1 MVYNKLYF
9 NIKIKMRKSALIM
22 GGNGTLGKAMVNA
35 FKLKNWKV
43 LSVDLHE
50 NKEADSNLI
59 VSSEEKI

>member
-1 MVYNKLYF
+1 
-9 NIKIKMRKSALIM
+9 MRKSALIM